1 MTGAFGHQ
9 LVRDF
14 VITFRSGPDAAN
26 PISFFVLAVLAFSF
40 GAGSSS
46 DALGDVGPGVIWVLA
61 LFSSLLSMESIFRRD
76 HEDGSLEQMLL
87 HAHPLFLA
95 VLAKLVVHW
104 SFTGLLVALL
114 SPVAGFVFNVPVDAL
129 PMLMLTLL
137 LGTPVFTAVGAIGAA
152 LTVGT
157 GRGGLLIA
165 ILVMPFYVPV
175 LIFGA
180 GASITAADGRDPA
193 AQLLW
198 LAAMLAGS
206 LTLAPFVVARAL
218 EISQEY

>member
-1 MTGAFGHQ
+1 MGGFTHQ

-14 VITFRSGPDAAN
+14 VVTFRSGPDAAN
-26 PISFFVLAVLAFSF
+26 PVAFFILAVLVFSF
-40 GAGSSS
+40 GIGPST
-46 DALGDVGPGVIWVLA
+46 DAIGDVGAGVIWVLA
-61 LFSSLLSMESIFRRD
+61 LFASLLSMEAIFRRD
-76 HEDGSLEQMLL
+76 HDDGSLEQMLL
-87 HAHPLFLA
+87 HARPVFLA

-104 SFTGLLVALL
+104 SFTGLLVVVL
-114 SPVAGFVFNVPVDAL
+114 SPVAAFVLNVPSEGYATL
-129 PMLMLTLL
+129 TLTLL
-137 LGTPVFTAVGAIGAA
+137 LGTPVFTAIGAIGAA

-180 GASITAADGRDPA
+180 GASITAVEGRDA
-193 AQLLW
+193 SGHLLW

-206 LTLAPFVVARAL
+206 VTLAPFVVARAL